1 MTRPTPFRRS
11 RPAAP
16 TLRRRHEGAAPPA
29 RARKR
34 VGWFP
39 FAVIG
44 LMLLTFLGVFFA
56 PGPGEQALSAQGA
69 MGAERHRARFGLC
82 QGPVRVTCVVDGDTI
97 WYQGTKIRIADID
110 TPEISQPAC
119 PQERALGQQA
129 TARLRELLNAGS
141 FDLELPADG
150 RSRDRYGRE
159 LRILTRSGQSI
170 GGVLV
175 REGLAAPW
183 GGAKARWCGV

>member
-11 RPAAP
+11 RPAARW
-16 TLRRRHEGAAPPA
+16 LRRNRAAATPFA
-29 RARKR
+29 QRQRR

-39 FAVIG
+39 VAVIG
-44 LMLLTFLGVFFA
+44 LMSLTFLGIFFA

-69 MGAERHRARFGLC
+69 IAAEPHRARFGLC

-110 TPEISQPAC
+110 TPEVSQPAC
-119 PQERALGQQA
+119 PEERALGRQA
-129 TARLRELLNAGS
+129 TERLRELLNAGS
-141 FDLELPADG
+141 FGLELPADG

-170 GGVLV
+170 GAMLV